1 MGFTG
6 ANQNIMIYTSLSSY
20 GVQSLYCVRFV
31 GAPKRSGSS
40 FPLPTRVSLYYFTNH
55 LFFQISA
62 FVPGLGDNKD
72 MYNLIQGYKKLSHS
86 LPCFLTKFYSRA
98 AKAI

>member
-6 ANQNIMIYTSLSSY
+6 ANQNKMIYTLLSSY
-20 GVQSLYCVRFV
+20 YVQSLYCVRFV
-31 GAPKRSGSS
+31 GAPERAGCS
-40 FPLPTRVSLYYFTNH
+40 FPLPTRVSLYHFTNH
-55 LFFQISA
+55 LFFHISA
-62 FVPGLGDNKD
+62 FLPGLGDNKD
-72 MYNLIQGYKKLSHS
+72 LYSLIQENKAKHS